1 MLEKIEIGFE
11 SVWCVVGPLGAER
24 IADAL
29 RKGGAPRLRELDL
42 TANTLGLCVCVCLS
56 VYVSECLFS
65 RKLNPNSP
73 THTHT
78 HTHTCRQL
86 RRDVHHTG
94 AIVLHFARLLTTGY
108 KDDDE
113 IIIIIM

>member
-1 MLEKIEIGFE
+1 M
-11 SVWCVVGPLGAER
+11 VGPLGAER

-78 HTHTCRQL
+78 HTHTHAGNYGVTCITQALPYCISLVSLQL
-86 RRDVHHTG
+86 GTRMMM
-94 AIVLHFARLLTTGY
+94 
-108 KDDDE
+108 K
-113 IIIIIM
+113 